1 MQHKD
6 NTHNPGEWEHPGIPK
21 KEGSGQRS
29 HVMWKRQKQRL
40 WEGLFLSWLEAVA
53 KTTIDYSQC
62 IQDQASLILR
72 KKRHQRETFLGAPQ
86 KERWALRSKLGL
98 VDCSYG
104 WPCWVV
110 VMYCRSELRLVV
122 MQEDHRDSDLFLWT
136 VSWFFSTLGLG
147 TKTDDLSSVPGNS
160 TVEREGQ
167 FPFP

>member
-1 MQHKD
+1 MRTSRDSQERRVRTEKSCD
-6 NTHNPGEWEHPGIPK
+6 VEKAEAKAVRRVAPLMTGGCSQNNNRLQSVYSGPSITDLQGK
-21 KEGSGQRS
+21 K
-29 HVMWKRQKQRL
+29 
-40 WEGLFLSWLEAVA
+40 
-53 KTTIDYSQC
+53 T
-62 IQDQASLILR
+62 
-72 KKRHQRETFLGAPQ
+72 HQRETFLGAPQ

-98 VDCSYG
+98 VDCSYD

-110 VMYCRSELRLVV
+110 VMHCRSKLRLVV